1 MRTSFLF
8 ALVVFF
14 LCSLLIGCGS
24 STNDSSAQAVGA
36 DIIARYNLH
45 EEGQATT
52 ADINL
57 PQEFTDANW
66 GLKQGV
72 CQQAGFDLAPYPGQT
87 VSMVKYDLADKYLGD
102 SLSLYVL
109 VKDQTC
115 ICAYAGADNLIPG
128 IVAVNDP
135 NINSVTSTH
144 QYDPLRYLLTSRGI
158 VKEGEIVP
166 ITLSITN
173 TGSGLFEVLTGLQG
187 AGVQVVKDGVVVWD
201 PLAGLGYPAIVQQ
214 ISIPAGE
221 TLIYEFSWNQQDNAG
236 NQVEPGIYTINASFI
251 GNTEQVDIA
260 IQ

>member
-1 MRTSFLF
+1 MRASFLF
-8 ALVVFF
+8 ALVSLV
-14 LCSLLIGCGS
+14 LCSSLMGCGGS
-24 STNDSSAQAVGA
+24 SNDSPVQAVGA

-72 CQQAGFDLAPYPGQT
+72 CQQAGFDLTPYAGQT

-102 SLSLYVL
+102 PLSLYVL

-115 ICAYAGADNLIPG
+115 ICAYVAADNLIPG
-128 IVAVNDP
+128 IIAVNDP
-135 NINSVTSTH
+135 NINSITSTH
-144 QYDPLRYLLTSRGI
+144 QYDPLRYILTSRGI
-158 VKEGEIVP
+158 VEQGEIVP

-173 TGSGLFEVLTGLQG
+173 TGSGLFEVLTSLQG
-187 AGVQVVKDGVVVWD
+187 ASVQVVKDGVVVWD
-201 PLAGLGYPAIVQQ
+201 PLAGLEYPAIAQQ

-221 TLIYEFSWNQQDNAG
+221 TLKYDFSWNQQDNTG
-236 NQVEPGIYTINASFI
+236 SQVQSGIYTINASFI
-251 GNTEQVDIA
+251 GNTEHVDIA
-260 IQ
+260 IE